1 MCISSCESPPGATHF
16 ESYEGGM
23 VKNIS
28 TNSSAFD
35 LNARRLSD
43 AEEMDMRE
51 TYRNCNKKCLCGI

>member
-1 MCISSCESPPGATHF
+1 
-16 ESYEGGM
+16 M
-23 VKNIS
+23 VKNLS

-51 TYRNCNKKCLCGI
+51 TSTPTVVYSLFNEDHKE

>member
-1 MCISSCESPPGATHF
+1 
-16 ESYEGGM
+16 M

-51 TYRNCNKKCLCGI
+51 AYRSDE